1 MPTGPKLVPPFVIIA
16 CSTSV
21 LILRNRRSLTWE
33 IPELQKSSITPTLIV
48 ALVTE
53 LRSVLPNIYHV
64 VNSNADC
71 LQIGGAD
78 IIDTDNDP
86 PQHIDIKCMA
96 VSTCVANSGDHRKV
110 VSHIFGRNKACTRKL
125 PKNLWI
131 LWCRKHY
138 QRFKYRAED
147 AENWHTIQLGL
158 VRNQLQTFED
168 WGGVR
173 CWTISLRKAEQ
184 DALAKEKQ
192 NLVAHTNHVSVCWE
206 RFLLPYL
213 GVNKTFAHVR
223 QVLEVID
230 GKFNEAEYRKRDKKL
245 KMFPGVEFLPVVQKA
260 KEDQKPAAKKGE
272 ITYKK
277 ITLDQPTFNR
287 KNRANTEYIKEM
299 AAKKREA
306 SNTPK
311 SSGSPCEKENY
322 PEIDNDAGASTTIK
336 RETSIT
342 DNATDDPAGTKSKPV
357 DITLDEH
364 KALPTKRRRLTRGY
378 EKHGSDGE
386 ETTAIEKEG
395 REGEE

>member
-1 MPTGPKLVPPFVIIA
+1 MFNVSVNTPQQEVSNLGNPRAAEIIDN
-16 CSTSV
+16 TN
-21 LILRNRRSLTWE
+21 ID
-33 IPELQKSSITPTLIV
+33 SSIGDGAQVSATKH
-48 ALVTE
+48 
-53 LRSVLPNIYHV
+53 YHV

-173 CWTISLRKAEQ
+173 AWTIALRKAEQ

-223 QVLEVID
+223 QVLDVID

-277 ITLDQPTFNR
+277 ITLDQPAFNR

-299 AAKKREA
+299 ATKNREA

-311 SSGSPCEKENY
+311 SSGTPREKENH

-336 RETSIT
+336 RETSIPSSKT
-342 DNATDDPAGTKSKPV
+342 HLSKRASMTLVYNAPPP
-357 DITLDEH
+357 LDEH

-386 ETTAIEKEG
+386 ATTAIEKEG
-395 REGEE
+395 LEGEE

>member
-1 MPTGPKLVPPFVIIA
+1 M
-16 CSTSV
+16 
-21 LILRNRRSLTWE
+21 
-33 IPELQKSSITPTLIV
+33 
-48 ALVTE
+48 
-53 LRSVLPNIYHV
+53 LPNIYHV

-71 LQIGGAD
+71 LQISGAD

-86 PQHIDIKCMA
+86 PQPIDIKCMA

-125 PKNLWI
+125 PENLWI

-173 CWTISLRKAEQ
+173 CWTIALRKAEQ

-192 NLVAHTNHVSVCWE
+192 NLVAHINHVSVCWE

-230 GKFNEAEYRKRDKKL
+230 GKFNEPEYRKRDKKL

-277 ITLDQPTFNR
+277 ITLDQPAFNL
-287 KNRANTEYIKEM
+287 KNRANTEYTKEM
-299 AAKKREA
+299 A
-306 SNTPK
+306 T
-311 SSGSPCEKENY
+311 KE
-322 PEIDNDAGASTTIK
+322 
-336 RETSIT
+336 RETSIPSSIT
-342 DNATDDPAGTKSKPV
+342 HLSKRASMTLVYNAPPP
-357 DITLDEH
+357 LDEH

-386 ETTAIEKEG
+386 ATTAIEKEG